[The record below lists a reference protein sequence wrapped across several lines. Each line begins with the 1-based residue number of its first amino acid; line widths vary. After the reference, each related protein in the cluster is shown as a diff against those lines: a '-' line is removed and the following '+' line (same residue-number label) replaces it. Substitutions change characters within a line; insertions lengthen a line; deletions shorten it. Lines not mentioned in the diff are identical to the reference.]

1 MNASMNIVKHLT
13 LIIAGLLFAPSL
25 MAVELISQQALAQR
39 IANGDTPII
48 IDVRSE
54 REFQAG
60 HIPGAVLLP
69 HDQIDQH
76 LDLLASLAD
85 REVVLYC
92 QSNRRVGLVLDRF
105 LDSDASEVRVLEG
118 AWPGWQARG
127 QIALREV
134 E

>member
-1 MNASMNIVKHLT
+1 MKLINALSVILLT
-13 LIIAGLLFAPSL
+13 SLLSAPL
-25 MAVELISQQALAQR
+25 MAVELISQQTLAQR
-39 IANGDTPII
+39 IADDNAPLI

-60 HIPGAVLLP
+60 HIPGALLVP

-76 LDLLASLAD
+76 LELLASLTD

-105 LDSDASEVRVLEG
+105 MDSGASEVRVLEG
-118 AWPGWQARG
+118 AWPGWQSRG
-127 QIALREV
+127 QIALREA